1 MSPLCTGVVDSL
13 VFRLEHV
20 HANDVC
26 GVSGGT
32 RGTVIVVTVA
42 FDVQFGF
49 PPNNFLFRLL
59 WRRSSVL
66 RLRSV
71 RVRPI
76 VVVWFVLRMVVIL
89 FAVVVALTLR

>member
-13 VFRLEHV
+13 VFRLDHV
-20 HANDVC
+20 HANYVC
-26 GVSGGT
+26 GVFGST

-49 PPNNFLFRLL
+49 PPNDFSFRLL

-66 RLRSV
+66 RLRPV

-76 VVVWFVLRMVVIL
+76 VVVRFVLGMVVIL
-89 FAVVVALTLR
+89 FAWVVSLNLR

>member
-1 MSPLCTGVVDSL
+1 MGTGIVDSL
-13 VFRLEHV
+13 VFRLDHV
-20 HANDVC
+20 HANDIC

-42 FDVQFGF
+42 VDVQFGF
-49 PPNNFLFRLL
+49 SPNDLSFRLL

-66 RLRSV
+66 RLRPV

-89 FAVVVALTLR
+89 FAGVVALTLR